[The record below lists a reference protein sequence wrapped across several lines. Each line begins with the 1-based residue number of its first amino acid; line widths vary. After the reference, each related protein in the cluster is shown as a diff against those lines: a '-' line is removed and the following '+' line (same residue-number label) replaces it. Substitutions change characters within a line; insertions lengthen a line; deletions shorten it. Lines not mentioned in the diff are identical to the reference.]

1 MALALRDQEM
11 LDHWMQLPRKIQQLM
26 RCTLTPR
33 HPPIPLVASL
43 WNLTSKRKLKSI
55 SSDDGLLNQSTESTP
70 RQSAER
76 SETSILSVTSTIST
90 DDESPWGRRRKPPG
104 LLQSVL
110 HFKKKTWKMLSFNSI
125 IYI

>member
-1 MALALRDQEM
+1 M

-26 RCTLTPR
+26 RSRLTPR

-43 WNLTSKRKLKSI
+43 WNPLGKRKLKSI
-55 SSDDGLLNQSTESTP
+55 SSDDGLLNQSAESTP

-110 HFKKKTWKMLSFNSI
+110 LQNLRTI
-125 IYI
+125 

>member
-1 MALALRDQEM
+1 M

-110 HFKKKTWKMLSFNSI
+110 HQKKNFGNVVMYLNNLYLTDVRSTFQ
-125 IYI
+125 

>member
-1 MALALRDQEM
+1 
-11 LDHWMQLPRKIQQLM
+11 MQLPRKIQQLS

-43 WNLTSKRKLKSI
+43 WNPLGKRKLKSI
-55 SSDDGLLNQSTESTP
+55 SSDDGLLNQSLNQSTESTP

-104 LLQSVL
+104 LLQSVFL
-110 HFKKKTWKMLSFNSI
+110 KKPQTIFKYYSI
-125 IYI
+125 GYLYFIDVRSTFQ